1 MRLSCPPARLDA
13 LPIHAV
19 TLNLNCRD
27 EIIPLL
33 HALQHVYGNPLLRT
47 EILRLVG
54 KDVNSDTS
62 PMHGR
67 RGMNYWE
74 ITVLAAARLGC
85 NLDYDKLQELAENHR
100 TLRQMMGLGDWQ
112 EEEVDFD
119 WRRIEN
125 NVSKLRPETLQQI
138 NERVV
143 QAGHALQPQAI
154 QAVRG
159 DTFVVETNIHYPTE
173 SSLIGDGLRKILP
186 LAAALA
192 EVNGQEGWR
201 QHEQWRKKV
210 RQLVRKINRAARA
223 KGRNAE
229 RLKLGYQQLWEL
241 TEELLRRARRLLQAL
256 AFPIDTV
263 PASLEQLKNA
273 AAATTREGLLVP
285 FVRLTEYVCHN
296 ARRRVIAGETLTNDE
311 KLFSIFEPHTEL
323 MIRGK
328 QPNPTQFGHRVL
340 IVEDAVGLVVDYQVV
355 KDGVLDQDLVMPVMK
370 KLQERYHGK
379 IQSASFDRGF
389 HTPDNQ
395 KALAELVETPC
406 IAAKGEKQG
415 RQQHQEGGVAF
426 RQARQH
432 HPGVESVIGALQSG
446 NGQKRC
452 RDRGK
457 RGYERYV
464 GLGILGRN
472 LQTLGKLLL
481 GQEQANCQAAKSKRK
496 HKVG

>member
-1 MRLSCPPARLDA
+1 MRSSCPPARLDA
-13 LPIHAV
+13 LPISEV
-19 TLNLNCRD
+19 TLNLQCRD
-27 EIIPLL
+27 ELIPLL
-33 HALQHVYGNPLLRT
+33 HALQHVYGHPSLRT

-54 KDVNSDTS
+54 NDVNSDTS

-85 NLDYDKLQELAENHR
+85 NLDYDKLQDLAENHR

-112 EEEVDFD
+112 GEEVDFD
-119 WRRIEN
+119 WRRIES
-125 NVSKLRPETLQQI
+125 NVSKLRPETLQHI
-138 NERVV
+138 NERIV

-154 QAVRG
+154 QVVRG
-159 DTFVVETNIHYPTE
+159 DSFVVETNIHYPTE

-186 LAAALA
+186 LAATLSDTH
-192 EVNGQEGWR
+192 GQDGWR
-201 QHEQWRKKV
+201 QHEHWRKKV
-210 RQLVRKINRAARA
+210 RQLVRKIHRAARA
-223 KGRNAE
+223 KGQGTE
-229 RLKLGYQQLWEL
+229 RLKVGYQQLLEL
-241 TEELLRRARRLLQAL
+241 ATELLQRARRLLQAL
-256 AFPIDTV
+256 AFPIDTA
-263 PASLEQLKNA
+263 PASLEQLKSA
-273 AAATTREGLLVP
+273 VAPATREGFLCHW
-285 FVRLTEYVCHN
+285 VRLTEYVCHT
-296 ARRRVIAGETLTNDE
+296 ARRRVILGETLTNDE
-311 KLFSIFEPHTEL
+311 KLFSLFEPHTEL
-323 MIRGK
+323 INRGK
-328 QPNPTQFGHRVL
+328 QPHPIQFGHRVL
-340 IVEDAVGLVVDYQVV
+340 IIEDAVGFVVDYQVV
-355 KDGVLDQDLVMPVMK
+355 KDGVLDQDLVVPVMK
-370 KLQERYHGK
+370 QLQARYRGQIK
-379 IQSASFDRGF
+379 SASFDRGF

-395 KALAELVETPC
+395 KALAEVVETPC

-415 RQQHQEGGVAF
+415 RQQHQQGDVAF

-472 LQTLGKLLL
+472 LHTLGKLLL

-496 HKVG
+496 QQVG